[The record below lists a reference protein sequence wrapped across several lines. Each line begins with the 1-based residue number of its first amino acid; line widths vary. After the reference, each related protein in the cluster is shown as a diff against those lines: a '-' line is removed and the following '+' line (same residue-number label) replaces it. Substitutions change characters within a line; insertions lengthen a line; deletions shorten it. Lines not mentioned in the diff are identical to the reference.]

1 MIGTQIHE
9 HKTPVQG
16 MGAHTRV
23 LEAGTGPVVLML
35 HGNPDN
41 ADEWRPLM
49 KLLGNRCRC
58 LAPDFPGY
66 GKADLPQS
74 FGYTLAEQVRFVDAV
89 LQAMRAEGPI
99 TVVMHDT
106 GGMVGT
112 AWAAA
117 NIERL
122 RGMVVTNTVAFEGFH
137 WFKIA
142 RTWGGRSLPE
152 RWRARFGMFAIGLR
166 NGALFKKIFGKQSP
180 ELSETDLDR
189 FAASFAVNATA
200 KAASLRQ
207 FRVCVQPQFFAGF
220 DAMWVKLSQSVPCR
234 VIWGDGDPYISAQYA
249 HRFGTAHV
257 TIVPNGGHWM
267 ALTAPEK
274 LAAEVDAV
282 SGRPAPGVSPGL
294 APVHKAAA

>member
-1 MIGTQIHE
+1 MADIQIHE
-9 HKTPVQG
+9 HQSLIAS
-16 MGAHTRV
+16 MGARTRV
-23 LEAGTGPVVLML
+23 LEAGSGPVVLML

-49 KLLGNRCRC
+49 GLLSNRYRC

-66 GKADLPQS
+66 GKADLPPS
-74 FGYTLAEQVRFVDAV
+74 FGYTLAEQVSFLDDV
-89 LQAMRAEGPI
+89 LHMLGAEGPI
-99 TVVMHDT
+99 TVVMHDI

-117 NIERL
+117 NIARL
-122 RGMVVTNTVAFEGFH
+122 RGVVITNTVAFEGFH
-137 WFKIA
+137 WFEIA
-142 RTWGGRSLPE
+142 RTWAGDSLLQ
-152 RWRARFGMFAIGLR
+152 RWRAQFGMFVIGLCR
-166 NGALFKKIFGKQSP
+166 GALFKKIFGRQSP
-180 ELSETDLDR
+180 ELSEADLDR

-207 FRVCVQPQFFAGF
+207 FRVCVPPQFFAGF
-220 DAMWVKLSQSVPCR
+220 DAMWVKLSQTVPCR

-274 LAAEVDAV
+274 LAAEVEAV
-282 SGRPAPGVSPGL
+282 DGRQALVEQPTHPAH
-294 APVHKAAA
+294 A